1 MTEGYIAG
9 SVAGATG
16 LVVGHPFDT
25 IKVRLQ
31 TSQRYNGFTHCITKI
46 VTEEGV
52 RTLYKGMLAPMASVS
67 AMNAVFF
74 GCYTG
79 VLSYVDTD
87 METPKISSTYI
98 AGSVSGL
105 LAGFISGPTELI
117 KCRLQVAGTKSKKKL
132 GNVEVIRHI
141 LKTEGINGMRRGLG
155 ITVSRELVSSGFYFA
170 TYEWMIQW
178 FRGPNKRI
186 DELTSMHM
194 VLAGGISGML
204 SWGINYP
211 IDVVKS
217 RIQIDGMNGPREYTS
232 SYACFK
238 CMKAKTGW
246 AGLYRGVSATL
257 MRAFPTNAAM
267 LPAYS
272 ISLQFLMKLKGER
285 ELLY

>member
-1 MTEGYIAG
+1 
-9 SVAGATG
+9 
-16 LVVGHPFDT
+16 
-25 IKVRLQ
+25 
-31 TSQRYNGFTHCITKI
+31 
-46 VTEEGV
+46 
-52 RTLYKGMLAPMASVS
+52 
-67 AMNAVFF
+67 
-74 GCYTG
+74 
-79 VLSYVDTD
+79 
-87 METPKISSTYI
+87 
-98 AGSVSGL
+98 
-105 LAGFISGPTELI
+105 
-117 KCRLQVAGTKSKKKL
+117 
-132 GNVEVIRHI
+132 
-141 LKTEGINGMRRGLG
+141 
-155 ITVSRELVSSGFYFA
+155 
-170 TYEWMIQW
+170 
-178 FRGPNKRI
+178 
-186 DELTSMHM
+186 
-194 VLAGGISGML
+194 ML